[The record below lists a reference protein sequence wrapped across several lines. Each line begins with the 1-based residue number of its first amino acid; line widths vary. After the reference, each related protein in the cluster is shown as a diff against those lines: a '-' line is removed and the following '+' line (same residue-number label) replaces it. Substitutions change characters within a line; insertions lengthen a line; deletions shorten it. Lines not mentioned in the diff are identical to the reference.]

1 MELRCQRDDVRA
13 KRADVNGHFILSY
26 GWLETNLKPPP
37 NLKTLQRR
45 NIVKNYSLSNV
56 ARSLGLALAVLLIV
70 TLHVNAQTGDEKKAP
85 PSTTETTEAQDNESV
100 NQRGLRPA
108 YRNAHLND
116 RYGFHVLALR
126 LDSATPTTGA
136 STPFAISGYYQF
148 NGDGTLIGR
157 DTLVMNLMVTERQYE
172 GTYQVNPDGTGTL
185 KLNMSPTFQPEGRFV
200 ITKGGE
206 QIEIIYVVP
215 GNLNLNAFTLY
226 KQGDPIRRKQ
236 Q

>member
-1 MELRCQRDDVRA
+1 M
-13 KRADVNGHFILSY
+13 
-26 GWLETNLKPPP
+26 
-37 NLKTLQRR
+37 
-45 NIVKNYSLSNV
+45 KNHSLSNV
-56 ARSLGLALAVLLIV
+56 ARNLGLALAVLLML
-70 TLHVNAQTGDEKKAP
+70 TLHVNAQTGDEKKAS
-85 PSTTETTEAQDNESV
+85 PSTTETTETQDDRVQAQDNESA

-108 YRNAHLND
+108 YRNSDLSD
-116 RYGFHVLALR
+116 RYGFHVMPLR
-126 LDSATPTTGA
+126 LDAANPTTGA

-157 DTLVMNLMVTERQYE
+157 DTVVMNLMATRREYD

-185 KLNMSPTFQPEGRFV
+185 NLNLCPTCQLEGRFV